1 MGNLYWSTNNLKK
14 ALTYDDIN
22 IIPKYSEIK
31 HIDKKGNQKLI
42 NANKGLSLLEVSKNN
57 NINLEGSCG
66 GEMLCSTCH
75 VYILSNHLNKLK
87 KKTKEEKEILALSKS
102 LKNNSRLACQIKI
115 TDKLNGLIF
124 SAV

>member
-1 MGNLYWSTNNLKK
+1 MVKINFLDKNENLK
-14 ALTYDDIN
+14 
-22 IIPKYSEIK
+22 EIEAS
-31 HIDKKGNQKLI
+31 IGSN
-42 NANKGLSLLEVSKNN
+42 LLEVSKKN

-66 GEMLCSTCH
+66 GEMSCSTCH

-87 KKTKEEKEILALSKS
+87 KKTKEEKEILALSKN

>member
-1 MGNLYWSTNNLKK
+1 MIK
-14 ALTYDDIN
+14 
-22 IIPKYSEIK
+22 IK

-87 KKTKEEKEILALSKS
+87 KKTKGEKEILALSKS
-102 LKNNSRLACQIKI
+102 LFLGSNLQISA
-115 TDKLNGLIF
+115 F
-124 SAV
+124 SI

>member
-1 MGNLYWSTNNLKK
+1 MIK
-14 ALTYDDIN
+14 
-22 IIPKYSEIK
+22 IK

-87 KKTKEEKEILALSKS
+87 KKTKEEKEILALSKN
-102 LKNNSRLACQIKI
+102 LKKNLRLACQIKI
-115 TDKLNGLIF
+115 IDKLNGLIF